1 MVAKGWSKSKFRGEM
16 CRELIEMFSQ
26 GKGRENFC
34 AKHNIC
40 TRTFSEWLDK
50 YPMFNDAYMIA
61 HDKAMQYYND
71 LAQEHLIEEHE
82 GAKLNT
88 KVFNLIMRNRFNMP
102 QNRFVKLQGIAKRS
116 AQDKLDSI
124 CSAVEKGQLTAEEA
138 QKLASII
145 DSTIKAAEYDELKAR
160 VEAIEQANKIG
171 ADDEDFKEV
180 DVSRETITDDT

>member
-1 MVAKGWSKSKFRGEM
+1 MVAKGWSKSKFSGEM
-16 CRELIEMFSQ
+16 CRELIEMFSK

-40 TRTFSEWLDK
+40 ERTFSQWLDK

-71 LAQEHLIEEHE
+71 LAQDYLIEEHE

-88 KVFNLIMRNRFNMP
+88 RVFNLIMRNRFNMP
-102 QNRFVKLQGIAKRS
+102 QNRIVKLKGMTKRS

-124 CSAVEKGQLTAEEA
+124 CNAVEQGQLTADEA
-138 QKLASII
+138 QKLASLI
-145 DSTIKAAEYDELKAR
+145 DSTIKAAEFDELKSR
-160 VEAIEQANKIG
+160 VEAIEQASKTG
-171 ADDEDFKEV
+171 ADDDEFEEV
-180 DVSRETITDDT
+180 KDDT